1 MARRT
6 WPEDERDE
14 YEVACNEA
22 WDSAKSTRERGE
34 RFRELVEDGV
44 QAHRLWASDLL
55 QEFVQ
60 RGAEAELKSWRNRT
74 RRVVAV
80 AHDGRLLNLPRV
92 IGVKVRSE
100 DDGTAFHQQE
110 LYDFLPFEQL
120 EEKAKEYLSQARAY
134 QDRLYVLT
142 LLLELRELV
151 PGATTPDE
159 AARSLGTTVDAWLDE
174 RTAA

>member
-6 WPEDERDE
+6 WPEDERGE
-14 YEVACNEA
+14 YEVACNDA

-34 RFRELVEDGV
+34 RFRELVDDGV
-44 QAHRLWASDLL
+44 QAHRLWANDLL
-55 QEFVQ
+55 QEFLQ

-80 AHDGRLLNLPRV
+80 AHDGRILDLPRV
-92 IGVKVRSE
+92 IGVKVPSE
-100 DDGTAFHQQE
+100 DGAAYHQQE

-142 LLLELRELV
+142 LLLELRDLA
-151 PGATTPDE
+151 PGASTPQE
-159 AARSLGTTVDAWLDE
+159 AAERLGTTVDAWLDE